1 MRHQLFN
8 VLYVLAMAATTVTVD
23 VLFLRDHLWA
33 RLGTNVAI
41 VAVFGAVYVL
51 FLRQTLR

>member
-8 VLYVLAMAATTVTVD
+8 VLYVLAMAATIVTVD

>member
-8 VLYVLAMAATTVTVD
+8 VLYVLAMAATIITVD
-23 VLFLRDHLWA
+23 VLLRHHFWA
-33 RLGTNVAI
+33 RLGTNIAI
-41 VAVFGAVYVL
+41 VAVFGAVHVV